1 MKDGFSF
8 KELKGVLHMG
18 RRGESHTSW
27 GVTGWDREDIPE
39 EAQSERALGPGHRD
53 RRGLAS
59 IQAPNQPLILS
70 TSPCVDRSPW
80 TQQFPEVLG
89 KRKRIQRVPSAV
101 VVRSSKCGWRK
112 QGAPDGDERCF
123 LGEPVENPRLCP
135 AFSERSMFFSGRLG
149 AKVSRASQSLS
160 LSHFF
165 L

>member
-1 MKDGFSF
+1 MVSP
-8 KELKGVLHMG
+8 LKSLKVSCTWAGEVRATLLGGSQAGIG
-18 RRGESHTSW
+18 RTS
-27 GVTGWDREDIPE
+27 RRKRNLNRLL
-39 EAQSERALGPGHRD
+39 AQDTETEG
-53 RRGLAS
+53 GLAS

-70 TSPCVDRSPW
+70 TSPCVDMSPW

-101 VVRSSKCGWRK
+101 IVRSSKCGWRK

-135 AFSERSMFFSGRLG
+135 TSSERSMFFSGRLG

>member
-1 MKDGFSF
+1 MVSP
-8 KELKGVLHMG
+8 LKSLKVSCTWAGEVRATLLGGSQAGIG
-18 RRGESHTSW
+18 RTSW
-27 GVTGWDREDIPE
+27 RKRNLNGLL
-39 EAQSERALGPGHRD
+39 AQDTETEG
-53 RRGLAS
+53 GLAS

-80 TQQFPEVLG
+80 TQQFPEGLG

-101 VVRSSKCGWRK
+101 IVRSSKCGWRK